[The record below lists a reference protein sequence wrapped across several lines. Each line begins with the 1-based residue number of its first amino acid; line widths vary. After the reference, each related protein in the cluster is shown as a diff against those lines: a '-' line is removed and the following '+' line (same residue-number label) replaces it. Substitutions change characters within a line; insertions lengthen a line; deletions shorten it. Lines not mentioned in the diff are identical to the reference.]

1 VVPKYNHEFPD
12 TADSE
17 EEEDVEELE
26 ESEEEEIF
34 QTPTRRAT
42 PRPPKTS
49 SRERVL
55 EYLTRKNNPSTKSPT
70 ARSTIN
76 SKKNKLT
83 YEEEDDERA
92 RPPAQ
97 DPKIAILEAQ
107 ISQFAH
113 GELDILVA
121 LPRINH
127 EPRKRREHRGS
138 RRRPQH
144 RVSER

>member
-107 ISQFAH
+107 IAQLTTLMHAQYAAAAQPKEGLCAVIARCLRF
-113 GELDILVA
+113 
-121 LPRINH
+121 
-127 EPRKRREHRGS
+127 
-138 RRRPQH
+138 
-144 RVSER
+144 